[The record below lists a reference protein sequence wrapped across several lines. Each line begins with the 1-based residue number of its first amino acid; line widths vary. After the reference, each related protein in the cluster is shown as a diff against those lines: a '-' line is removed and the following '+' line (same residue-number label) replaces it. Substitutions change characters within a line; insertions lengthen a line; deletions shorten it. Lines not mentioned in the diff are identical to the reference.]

1 MDIMRHSLQVIAKKQ
16 AEKEIYITQT
26 QKEIIDIK
34 TLWDKN
40 IFELVND
47 REFKEVSQLD
57 MYKQKK
63 AELTEELK

>member
-1 MDIMRHSLQVIAKKQ
+1 MRHSLQVIAKKQ

-26 QKEIIDIK
+26 QKEITDIK
-34 TLWDKN
+34 TLWDKK